1 MKKRAFY
8 AVAGIAL
15 VLILAMVAV
24 SQQSGAHKVVF
35 HMNTNGDYAWEQ
47 ALRNINALQGVFGA
61 KNVQIEVV
69 CLGPG
74 LRMIMKTDKR
84 FQERIEKAA
93 ASGVVFAACRNTMKG
108 MNVTEADLLAVD
120 TTVDSGVAECVRKQE
135 AGWTYIKSGA
145 EQQVDPATF

>member
-1 MKKRAFY
+1 MKKKAWY
-8 AVAGIAL
+8 AVAGVVL
-15 VLILAMVAV
+15 VLALALVAV
-24 SQQSGAHKVVF
+24 SQQTPTHKVVF

-74 LRMIMKTDKR
+74 LKMIMKTDKR
-84 FQERIEKAA
+84 YQERIEKAA

-108 MNVTEADLLAVD
+108 MGVTEKDLLEVD

-135 AGWTYIKSGA
+135 AGYTYIKSGA